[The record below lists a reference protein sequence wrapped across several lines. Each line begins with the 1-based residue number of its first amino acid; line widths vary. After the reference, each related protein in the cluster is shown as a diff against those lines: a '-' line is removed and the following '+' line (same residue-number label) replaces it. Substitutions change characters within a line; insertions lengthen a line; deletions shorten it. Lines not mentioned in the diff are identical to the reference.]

1 MFEVISFILIFIE
14 KSISFDYPYNFI
26 ALPFLTYLV
35 YKKGVDSFWQIMLV
49 AFIVSLGSVSL
60 AAALM
65 TAFFYYVVF
74 YLLSTFMGYEKI
86 NLLIITLFQ
95 GVTYSGLIF
104 LETGVFSIVNFG
116 KLILAYTI
124 FNYLYMDNGEK
135 IFGAK

>member
-1 MFEVISFILIFIE
+1 MFEVVSFILIFIE

-35 YKKGVDSFWQIMLV
+35 YKKGVDSFWQVMLV
-49 AFIVSLGSVSL
+49 AFLVSMGSISL
-60 AAALM
+60 SAAVMA
-65 TAFFYYVVF
+65 AFFYYVVF
-74 YLLSTFMGYEKI
+74 YLFSTFMGYEKI

-95 GVTYSGLIF
+95 GVTYSGLIY
-104 LETGVFSIVNFG
+104 LATGVFSLVNFG